1 MEHIVFDN
9 IEYGVISCADA
20 AYPTVVRLD
29 NNDLICGYSIGGGP
43 NISGGTHWSRSI
55 DEGKTWKYEGVIL
68 PRQDI
73 PQVAAN
79 SLRLNRTQDGRLI
92 AYGQKKYIN
101 NGTKFGR
108 CKNEA
113 VFCVAD
119 KQCKKWSEAKIIP
132 NKFGCPLEISNP
144 IIELEDKR
152 WLAPAALL
160 SSPERLGEK
169 VVVWESED
177 KGKSWNNY
185 YTALV
190 DPNDKNGFFEQK
202 IIETTPGKLFAFAW
216 TVEMGSYRNLKNSF
230 SVSEDAGKTWNGPF
244 YIDIF
249 GQTMAPL
256 WLGGNRFL
264 LIYNYRNSPCGIKL
278 ALVDICG
285 HKCTILKDEYIW
297 QPGVRIGDEKTDVKT
312 GIDAL
317 DDIAFGLP
325 SLLQLGDN
333 KFLAVFWALD
343 EGQYKIM
350 SILFELQFCQLR
362 NK

>member
-1 MEHIVFDN
+1 MEYIVFDN
-9 IEYGVISCADA
+9 IIYGVISGEDV

-55 DEGKTWKYEGVIL
+55 DEGKTWEYEDVIL

-79 SLRLNRTQDGRLI
+79 SLRLSRTQDGRLI
-92 AYGQKKYIN
+92 AYGQKKYID

-119 KQCKKWSEAKIIP
+119 KQCKKWSEAEIIP
-132 NKFGCPLEISNP
+132 NNFGCPVEISNP
-144 IIELEDKR
+144 IIELTNGH

-160 SSPERLGEK
+160 SNPERLGEK
-169 VVVWESED
+169 VIVWESED

-185 YTALV
+185 STALA

-202 IIETTPGKLFAFAW
+202 IIETTPGKIFAFAW
-216 TVEMGSYRNLKNSF
+216 TVEMGSYQNLQNSF
-230 SVSEDAGKTWNGPF
+230 SVSEDGGKTWNGPF
-244 YIDIF
+244 YIDIL
-249 GQTMAPL
+249 GQTMSPL
-256 WLGGNRFL
+256 WLGENRFL
-264 LIYNYRNSPCGIKL
+264 LIYNYRNLPCGIKL
-278 ALVDICG
+278 AMVEISGNQCE
-285 HKCTILKDEYIW
+285 ILKDGYIW
-297 QPGVRIGDEKTDVKT
+297 QPRTQIIDGETIAKE
-312 GIDAL
+312 GIDTL

-325 SLLQLGDN
+325 SLLQLREN

-343 EGQYKIM
+343 EGKYKVM
-350 SILFELQFCQLR
+350 SISFELQF
-362 NK
+362 